1 MIIEARGMSTLNE
14 RHKANVGRTNLAQGR
29 AYHASR
35 TWLSLS
41 RIRTVAVAPA
51 SAGGEREV
59 LPHVLRHFHSESQTA
74 HGTQANR
81 IINDVNV
88 DVTHVGETALDQCT

>member
-1 MIIEARGMSTLNE
+1 M
-14 RHKANVGRTNLAQGR
+14 VGRANLAQRR

-35 TWLSLS
+35 TRLSLS
-41 RIRTVAVAPA
+41 RIGTFAVAPA

-74 HGTQANR
+74 HGTQTNR
-81 IINDVNV
+81 VINDVNV
-88 DVTHVGETALDQCT
+88 DVTHVGEAAFDQGTKTLDG